1 MSGWRQLII
10 TAQWRKMS
18 RIPKSFLLFLN
29 IDDHNVL
36 FSLLLRHTSKTSN
49 QKFK

>member
-1 MSGWRQLII
+1 MEAANHNSSIEKKVKNSKIFFIVLD
-10 TAQWRKMS
+10 
-18 RIPKSFLLFLN
+18 